1 MSLLE
6 DQRQERIDRIM
17 ETARRMIAERGY
29 EGVNMRDL
37 ARQSRVSVPTL
48 YNLCGDK
55 GELLS
60 RAMQG
65 QFSDLLKTIDR
76 ENRSKGLER
85 MLSIVGRC
93 SSEMLRLSRYSRAV
107 LDVFVNS
114 GQMREVSE
122 MIAGA
127 LARDIENALHEM
139 RSAREIEEWADPR
152 VLSEQIASH
161 LIICAL
167 QWESGYLSDKG
178 LEASMICGSCLMLR
192 GVATGPSAKV
202 LEKRIRA
209 VQAEAHSEKP
219 VGRTL
224 PRSSS
229 RHA

>member
-6 DQRQERIDRIM
+6 EQRRERIERIM

-37 ARQSRVSVPTL
+37 AAASRVSVPTL

-55 GELLS
+55 AELLS

-65 QFSDLLKTIDR
+65 QFSGLLKTIDR
-76 ENRSKGLER
+76 ENRSRGLDR
-85 MLSIVGRC
+85 LLSIVEGC
-93 SSEMLRLSRYSRAV
+93 SSEMLRLARYSRAV

-127 LARDIENALHEM
+127 LARDIEIALHEM
-139 RSAREIEEWADPR
+139 RSARDLEEWADPKI
-152 VLSEQIASH
+152 LAEQISGH

-167 QWESGYLSDKG
+167 QWESGYLSDKA
-178 LEASMICGSCLMLR
+178 LPASMMYGSCLMLR
-192 GVATGPSAKV
+192 GVAAGPAEKI
-202 LEKRIRA
+202 LEKRLRA
-209 VQAEAHSEKP
+209 VQGEAHSEKP
-219 VGRTL
+219 VRRATPGTSVK
-224 PRSSS
+224 RS
-229 RHA
+229 

>member
-1 MSLLE
+1 MGLLE
-6 DQRQERIDRIM
+6 NQRQERIDRIM

-37 ARQSRVSVPTL
+37 AAASRVSVPTL

-55 GELLS
+55 AELLS
-60 RAMQG
+60 RSMQG
-65 QFSDLLKTIDR
+65 QFSTLLKTIDR
-76 ENRSKGLER
+76 ETRTKGLDR
-85 MLSIVGRC
+85 VISIVTRC

-139 RSAREIEEWADPR
+139 KSSREIEAWVDPR
-152 VLSEQIASH
+152 ILSEQVASH

-167 QWESGYLSDKG
+167 QWESGYLSDKA
-178 LEASMICGSCLMLR
+178 LPASMLYGSCLMLR
-192 GVATGPSAKV
+192 GVAAGPAAKV
-202 LEKRIRA
+202 LEKRIRT
-209 VQAEAHSEKP
+209 VQADAYSEKP
-219 VGRTL
+219 ARRQPASRT
-224 PRSSS
+224 S
-229 RHA
+229 